1 MEIIDM
7 IEELRRRRANLDQSI
22 VILERLNRGEK
33 RRRGRPPKWL
43 SESDEPHTAGRSEP
57 PQKKPNK
64 RQSAPFKLIATGREQ
79 H

>member
-33 RRRGRPPKWL
+33 RRRGRPPKMAQQ
-43 SESDEPHTAGRSEP
+43 ER
-57 PQKKPNK
+57 
-64 RQSAPFKLIATGREQ
+64 
-79 H
+79 